1 MLRHPPLPL
10 EGAIAGKKLI
20 LLFYKEFEKD
30 TIFKY
35 DRYLKRVVRPIYNLT
50 HSRQK
55 KTGFGVSFELLKRA
69 LEEQGWLVRVN
80 DYALAREHPEYPVGL
95 VGFPAVVDGW
105 DLPNPAILGPS
116 LFDHPLLAPR
126 LMEDPRF
133 RIYLVLAQWMYDM
146 FRPIYGDACVRW
158 HAGTDTDQW
167 ADTSLFAKDI
177 DFLVYDKIR
186 WNHEARSTELL
197 HPILDVLARRGLRTH
212 LIRYKYHDHKTYRR
226 LLERSRAMIFLC
238 EHETQGLAY
247 QEALACNVPVL
258 AWDNGYWLDPLWKQ
272 VSNAM
277 IPASSVPFFSADC
290 GDRFA
295 NLGRFEEAL
304 NRFLD
309 RMISYRP
316 RKYVLENLSW
326 QQSATIYSRAY
337 FSLMIGAYRER
348 NPALHACPLEES
360 HTP

>member
-1 MLRHPPLPL
+1 
-10 EGAIAGKKLI
+10 
-20 LLFYKEFEKD
+20 
-30 TIFKY
+30 
-35 DRYLKRVVRPIYNLT
+35 
-50 HSRQK
+50 
-55 KTGFGVSFELLKRA
+55 
-69 LEEQGWLVRVN
+69 
-80 DYALAREHPEYPVGL
+80 
-95 VGFPAVVDGW
+95 
-105 DLPNPAILGPS
+105 
-116 LFDHPLLAPR
+116 
-126 LMEDPRF
+126 MEDPRF

-186 WNHEARSTELL
+186 WNHEALSTELL

-337 FSLMIGAYRER
+337 FSLMIGAYRGEEPC
-348 NPALHACPLEES
+348 PACVS
-360 HTP
+360 S